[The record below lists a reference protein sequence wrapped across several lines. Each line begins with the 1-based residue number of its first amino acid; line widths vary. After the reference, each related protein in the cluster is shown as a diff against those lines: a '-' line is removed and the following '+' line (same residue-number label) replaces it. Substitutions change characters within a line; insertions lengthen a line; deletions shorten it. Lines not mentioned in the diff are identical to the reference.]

1 MENLKKKFIDYIND
15 DNYVPKTMKEI
26 LIDLGYFNPSDLKEF
41 NQIYDILNQM
51 KEQRYYFESKKSR
64 IVSPLMMNLHIGT
77 FISNRKGFG
86 FIRYDKKDIRDLY
99 IPSKD
104 RFTAMNGDRVVA
116 EITKEASG
124 YTRAEGRI
132 VDIVERVTT
141 QIVGRFKDHDNFGF
155 VIPRDDSLCSD
166 IFIPK
171 KYKNSAKE
179 DDVVVVEIIHWQTME
194 KKNPEGK
201 IVEVLGNKDDRG
213 IEIESIIREHGLPLE
228 FQQKVLDEANYVAVP
243 IPEEEYER
251 RRDLR
256 NESIFTMDGA
266 DAKDLDDAI
275 QVKLLDNGNYL
286 LGVHIADVTHY
297 VREKSNLDKEALKR
311 ATSVYLVDKVIPMLP
326 KQLSNG
332 VCSLNPNEDKLTL
345 SVEMEIDNKGNVVK
359 YDIFESIINSKARM
373 VYTDVS
379 DILENNDRGKKIK
392 YAELVDDFRYA
403 EKLARILMKK
413 REKRGA
419 LDFNFPEPYIHLDDK
434 GRPYSIEPYERRI
447 ANRIIEE
454 FMLVANE
461 TVAEHFY
468 WLGIPF
474 VYRIHETP
482 SSTKMESLNNFMN
495 QYNIIVKGDL
505 EEVHPKSLQK
515 IIKEVEGK
523 QGEKAIHTLILRSLK
538 QAKYSPECSGHFG
551 LAAKYYCHFTSPIR
565 RYPDLQIHRII
576 KEYINKGISGRR
588 EDKLKDIVFKASE
601 QSSEM
606 ERKAEVAER
615 DIDKYYKCI
624 YMEDKIGEEFT
635 GIISSVTGY
644 GFYVELPDTVEG
656 LVPISSLTQDSY
668 IYDENKH
675 ELIGQGYSNE
685 MHIISFKIGD
695 EVNVKLDSVNPE
707 AREITFSLL

>member
-1 MENLKKKFIDYIND
+1 MEDLKKKFIDYIND
-15 DNYVPKTMKEI
+15 DNYVPKTLTEI
-26 LIDLGYFNPSDLKEF
+26 FIDLGITEPLPEVMELIKELDNDLYIIHTK
-41 NQIYDILNQM
+41 NQKIMAPYQTGTYVGKFIL
-51 KEQRYYFESKKSR
+51 
-64 IVSPLMMNLHIGT
+64 HG
-77 FISNRKGFG
+77 KGFG
-86 FIRYDKKDIRDLY
+86 FVQFDKEGVRDLY
-99 IPSKD
+99 IPAENVN
-104 RFTAMNGDRVVA
+104 RAMNGDRVIA
-116 EITKEASG
+116 DIIKEASG
-124 YTRAEGRI
+124 YKRAEGAIRTVI
-132 VDIVERVTT
+132 KRGTE
-141 QIVGRFKDHDNFGF
+141 QIVGVYKAHENFGF
-155 VIPRDDSLCSD
+155 VVPREKIMNDDVY
-166 IFIPK
+166 IPK
-171 KYKNSAKE
+171 KFINDAKE
-179 DDVVVVEIIHWQTME
+179 DDVVVVEIT
-194 KKNPEGK
+194 KYGYRDKSPEGK
-201 IVEVLGNKDDRG
+201 IVEILGNKNDRG

-256 NESIFTMDGA
+256 NETIFTMDGA

-345 SVEMEIDNKGNVVK
+345 SVEMEINDKGDVVK

-419 LDFNFPEPYIHLDDK
+419 LDFNFPEPYIHLDGN

-461 TVAEHFY
+461 TIAEHFY
-468 WLGIPF
+468 WLGTPF

-482 SSTKMESLNNFMN
+482 SSTKMEALNNFMN
-495 QYNIIVKGDL
+495 QYNILVKGDL

-675 ELIGQGYSNE
+675 ELIGQRYGNE

-695 EVNVKLDSVNPE
+695 EVKVKLESVNPE

>member
-1 MENLKKKFIDYIND
+1 MEEAKKSFISIINSFLYKPLTRKEFVAQLKIENVEEFYKMLDELEKDMYFIETKKGRIIPPTQAGLFVGKFI
-15 DNYVPKTMKEI
+15 
-26 LIDLGYFNPSDLKEF
+26 S
-41 NQIYDILNQM
+41 
-51 KEQRYYFESKKSR
+51 
-64 IVSPLMMNLHIGT
+64 H
-77 FISNRKGFG
+77 RKGFG
-86 FIRYDKKDIRDLY
+86 FIESDSEHERDLY
-99 IPSKD
+99 IQSKD
-104 RFTAMNGDRVVA
+104 VNGAVHGDRVVA

-124 YTRAEGRI
+124 YKRAEGKVIQIIKRN
-132 VDIVERVTT
+132 TT
-141 QIVGRFKDHDNFGF
+141 QIVGVFKPHENFAF
-155 VIPRDDSLCSD
+155 VVPKRNEFRTDVY
-166 IFIPK
+166 IPK
-171 KYKNSAKE
+171 KFFNEARE
-179 DDVVVVEIIHWQTME
+179 DDMVVVEITKWE
-194 KKNPEGK
+194 VDDKKPEGK
-201 IVEVLGNKDDRG
+201 VIEVLGNKDNRG

-228 FQQKVLDEANYVAVP
+228 FEQKVLDNANFVAVP
-243 IPEEEYER
+243 IPNEEYER

-256 NESIFTMDGA
+256 HKNIFTMDGA

-275 QVKLLDNGNYL
+275 CIEMLDNGNYL

-332 VCSLNPNEDKLTL
+332 VCSLNAGTDKLTL
-345 SVEMEIDNKGNVVK
+345 SVEMEINEKGKVVK
-359 YDIFESIINSKARM
+359 YDIFESVINSKARM

-379 DILENNDRGKKIK
+379 DILENNDRGLKIK
-392 YAELVDDFRYA
+392 YAELVDDFRLA

-413 REKRGA
+413 RERRGA
-419 LDFNFPEPYIHLDDK
+419 LDFNFPEPYIHLDEK

-482 SSTKMESLNNFMN
+482 SSTKMESLNNFMS

-523 QGEKAIHTLILRSLK
+523 QGEKAIHTLVLRSLK
-538 QAKYSPECSGHFG
+538 QAKYSPDCSGHFG

-576 KEYINKGISGRR
+576 KENLNGGLSSRR
-588 EDKLKDIVFKASE
+588 QDKLKDIVIKASE

-624 YMEDKIGEEFT
+624 YMENKIGEEFT
-635 GIISSVTGY
+635 GIISGVTGY

-656 LVPISSLTQDSY
+656 LVPIASLTQDSY

-685 MHIISFKIGD
+685 MHIISYKIGD
-695 EVNVKLDSVNPE
+695 EVKVKLDSVNPE
-707 AREITFSLL
+707 AREITFSVL

>member
-1 MENLKKKFIDYIND
+1 MEEAKKSFISIINSFLYKPLTRKELVAQLKIENVEEFYKMLDELEKDMYFIETKKGRIIPPTQAGLFVGKFI
-15 DNYVPKTMKEI
+15 
-26 LIDLGYFNPSDLKEF
+26 S
-41 NQIYDILNQM
+41 
-51 KEQRYYFESKKSR
+51 
-64 IVSPLMMNLHIGT
+64 H
-77 FISNRKGFG
+77 RKGFG
-86 FIRYDKKDIRDLY
+86 FIESDSEHERDLY
-99 IPSKD
+99 IQSKD
-104 RFTAMNGDRVVA
+104 VNGAVHGDRVVA

-124 YTRAEGRI
+124 YKRAEGKVIQIIKRN
-132 VDIVERVTT
+132 TT
-141 QIVGRFKDHDNFGF
+141 QIVGVFKPHENFAF
-155 VIPRDDSLCSD
+155 VVPKRNEFRTDVY
-166 IFIPK
+166 IPK
-171 KYKNSAKE
+171 KFFNEARE
-179 DDVVVVEIIHWQTME
+179 DDMVVVEITKWE
-194 KKNPEGK
+194 VDDKKPEGK
-201 IVEVLGNKDDRG
+201 VIEVLGNKDNRG

-228 FQQKVLDEANYVAVP
+228 FEQKVLDNANFVAVP

-256 NESIFTMDGA
+256 DKHIFTMDGA

-275 QVKLLDNGNYL
+275 QVEMLDNGNYL

-297 VREKSNLDKEALKR
+297 VKEKSNLDKEALKR

-332 VCSLNPNEDKLTL
+332 VCSLNAGTDKLTL
-345 SVEMEIDNKGNVVK
+345 SVEMEINEKGKVVK
-359 YDIFESIINSKARM
+359 YDIFESVINSKARM

-379 DILENNDRGKKIK
+379 DILENNDRELKIK
-392 YAELVDDFRYA
+392 YAELVDDFRLA

-413 REKRGA
+413 RERRGA
-419 LDFNFPEPYIHLDDK
+419 LDFNFPEPYIHLDEK

-482 SSTKMESLNNFMN
+482 SSTKMESLNNFMS

-523 QGEKAIHTLILRSLK
+523 QGEKAIHTLVLRSLK
-538 QAKYSPECSGHFG
+538 QAKYSPDCSGHFG

-576 KEYINKGISGRR
+576 KEYINKGINGRR

-635 GIISSVTGY
+635 GIISGVTGY

-675 ELIGQGYSNE
+675 ELIGQGYGNE
-685 MHIISFKIGD
+685 VHIVSFKIGD
-695 EVNVKLDSVNPE
+695 EVKVKLDNVNPE